1 LREVTVILTPKPQ
14 KGSTKEK
21 NFSSTSL
28 MNTYAKILSREKKL
42 TNQIQDHIKD
52 ITHQDQVGIIPG
64 MKGWVNIKKDPSMY
78 SAT

>member
-1 LREVTVILTPKPQ
+1 
-14 KGSTKEK
+14 
-21 NFSSTSL
+21 